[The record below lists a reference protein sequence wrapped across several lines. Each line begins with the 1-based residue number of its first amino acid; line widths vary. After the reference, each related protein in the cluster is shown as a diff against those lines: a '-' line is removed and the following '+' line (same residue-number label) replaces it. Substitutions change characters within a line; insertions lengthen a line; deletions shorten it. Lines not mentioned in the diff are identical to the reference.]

1 MSDPILSREELVHAA
16 RAILMAVLGAPH
28 DIERAS
34 VTVHFDDSKPGH
46 NALNQMSGRIEAEL
60 AAVLEKVC
68 GEPAGWLHVMHME
81 GGQTQ
86 TRLTEDAEDHFGVPG
101 EDYSEEYVVTSEPLF
116 ALTRNKP

>member
-1 MSDPILSREELVHAA
+1 MSDPILSREEVQEIERKCDITFFVPDDSETFPGTYINLRQLRDYAA
-16 RAILMAVLGAPH
+16 R
-28 DIERAS
+28 IE
-34 VTVHFDDSKPGH
+34 
-46 NALNQMSGRIEAEL
+46 

-68 GEPAGWLHVMHME
+68 GEPVGWRHVMHME

-116 ALTRNKP
+116 ALTRSKP